1 VSDHNHESYEVYG
14 LDGTRSDVAEALNL
28 ASGLRED
35 LSRAEQRIAD
45 LAERVND
52 LERAR
57 EARP

>member
-1 VSDHNHESYEVYG
+1 MSDHRHESYDIYG
-14 LDGTRSDVAEALNL
+14 LDSYRADAREALGL

-45 LAERVND
+45 LAERVRD
-52 LERAR
+52 LENER